1 MADVLNITDT
11 SWSGPALDYMI
22 TRAVVDVDTIVKG
35 CANVV
40 DGIRKQVTIPRVEVS
55 GLIQHYAA
63 TPVSSGSINVDG
75 RVLNPQKFEMYQEF
89 NPADFE
95 QHFFAEQFEQDRL
108 IDRTLPPTAENF
120 IMLQYMKRLNEYFE
134 TAFWNSRIMF
144 DPTGTNV
151 DPTTK
156 GYSNTNTLQTSG
168 DYMFDGF
175 IYKALSDSANVQT
188 ISWTAPSST
197 TIVPS
202 MLAMKNKIMGNP
214 LSMALSYKYGP
225 LGLRYF
231 MSYPDQG
238 FYEEYMATVTT
249 YKNQDTTQSGINRYK
264 GHDIVPLAGMPEGTM
279 FLTVGRPDIQS
290 NLWIGVN
297 STDDVQLE
305 MKKTSNPSD
314 LWYVKGIF
322 KVDVNHGF
330 GDQMVLFTNIT
341 Q

>member
-40 DGIRKQVTIPRVEVS
+40 DGIRKQITIPRVEVS

-63 TPVSSGSINVDG
+63 TPVSTGNTTVDG
-75 RVLNPQKFEMYQEF
+75 RVLDPQKFEMYQEF

-108 IDRTLPPTAENF
+108 VDRTLPPTAENF

-134 TAFWNSRIMF
+134 RAFWNSRIMF
-144 DPTGTNV
+144 DPAGLNV
-151 DPTTK
+151 NPMSK
-156 GYSNTNTLQTSG
+156 GYTDTTLQTNA

-175 IYKALSDSANVQT
+175 LYKALQDGTVQMPVSWVAPT
-188 ISWTAPSST
+188 YSNIRESIMLPLKQNIMNNPISQA
-197 TIVPS
+197 
-202 MLAMKNKIMGNP
+202 LA
-214 LSMALSYKYGP
+214 YKYGP

-231 MSYPDQG
+231 MSYTDQDT
-238 FYEEYMATVTT
+238 YEEALINDQF
-249 YKNQDTTQSGINRYK
+249 KSIDSTQSGINRYK
-264 GHDIVPLAGMPEGTM
+264 GHDIVPLAGMNPGTI

-305 MKKTSNPSD
+305 MKRTSNPSD

-322 KVDVNHGF
+322 KVDVNHGW
-330 GDQMVLFTNIT
+330 GDQMALFTNIT
-341 Q
+341 K

>member
-1 MADVLNITDT
+1 MADVLNIQDT

-40 DGIRKQVTIPRVEVS
+40 DGIRKQITIPRVEVS

-63 TPVSSGSINVDG
+63 TPVSSGNITVDG
-75 RVLNPQKFEMYQEF
+75 RVLDPQKFEMYQEF

-108 IDRTLPPTAENF
+108 VDRTLPPTAENF

-144 DPTGTNV
+144 DPTGQNIA
-151 DPTTK
+151 PTSK
-156 GYSNTNTLQTSG
+156 GYSDNTLQTNA

-175 IYKALSDSANVQT
+175 LYKALSDATVQKIGSWAALT
-188 ISWTAPSST
+188 TSNIRTTLTTMRQTLMNNPIS
-197 TIVPS
+197 
-202 MLAMKNKIMGNP
+202 K
-214 LSMALSYKYGP
+214 ALCYKYGP

-231 MSYPDQG
+231 MSYTDQDT
-238 FYEEYMATVTT
+238 YEEALRTDDF
-249 YKNQDTTQSGINRYK
+249 KNIDSTQSGINRYK
-264 GHDIVPLAGMPEGTM
+264 GHDIVPLSGLDSGTV

-305 MKKTSNPSD
+305 MKRTSNPSD

-330 GDQMVLFTNIT
+330 GDQMALYTNIT

>member
-1 MADVLNITDT
+1 MAEALNITDT
-11 SWSGPALDYMI
+11 TWSGPALDYMI

-40 DGIRKQVTIPRVEVS
+40 DGIRKQITIPRVEVS

-63 TPVSSGSINVDG
+63 TPVSSGNIAIDG
-75 RVLNPQKFEMYQEF
+75 RVLDPQKFEMYQEF

-108 IDRTLPPTAENF
+108 VDRSLPPTAENF

-134 TAFWNSRIMF
+134 TAFWNSRQMW
-144 DPTGTNV
+144 DPAGANTN
-151 DPTTK
+151 PTTK
-156 GYSNTNTLQTSG
+156 NYADTSLQTNA

-175 IYKALSDSANVQT
+175 VYKALSDGTVQT
-188 ISWTAPSST
+188 LPYAPYTSL
-197 TIVPS
+197 TIRGSVLTPMRTNFMNNVLS
-202 MLAMKNKIMGNP
+202 RALA
-214 LSMALSYKYGP
+214 YKYGP

-231 MSYPDQG
+231 MSYADQDT
-238 FYEEYMATVTT
+238 YEEALRTDDF
-249 YKNQDTTQSGINRYK
+249 KNIDSTQSGISRYK
-264 GHDIVPLAGMPEGTM
+264 GHDIVPLAGLTQGTI

-322 KVDVNHGF
+322 KVDVNHGW
-330 GDQMVLFTNIT
+330 GDQMMLFTNIIP
-341 Q
+341 